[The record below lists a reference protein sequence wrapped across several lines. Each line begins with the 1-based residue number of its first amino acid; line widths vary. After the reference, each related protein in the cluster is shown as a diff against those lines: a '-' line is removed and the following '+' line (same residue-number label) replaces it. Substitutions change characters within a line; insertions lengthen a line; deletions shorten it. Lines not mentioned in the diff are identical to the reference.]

1 MRIQGFSD
9 YEYNPKTEKIISYR
23 DKTKGKNG
31 KELTF
36 KKSISL
42 IADDDKKRYTFLLQ
56 KIKYAVSKNID
67 PRRVQGIIRENKLI
81 TLSQS
86 ANISSLKKKEA
97 NNCIEKE
104 DYFQDIQD
112 RIDFL
117 NIQKEIHT
125 KGNIGPYLEIE
136 KNCRPQAINYLVN
149 SYRIPEDIAGDI
161 YDEVALDCL
170 ELVLKKKLI
179 ISSTYLFFIKGR
191 LCNKVYKAKN
201 RLCNIDLK
209 NLRIIEENE

>member
-1 MRIQGFSD
+1 ML
-9 YEYNPKTEKIISYR
+9 Y
-23 DKTKGKNG
+23 
-31 KELTF
+31 L
-36 KKSISL
+36 
-42 IADDDKKRYTFLLQ
+42 
-56 KIKYAVSKNID
+56 KNID
-67 PRRVQGIIRENKLI
+67 PRVQGIIRENKLM

-161 YDEVALDCL
+161 YDEVLDCL
-170 ELVLKKKLI
+170 ELNLI

-201 RLCNIDLK
+201 I
-209 NLRIIEENE
+209 